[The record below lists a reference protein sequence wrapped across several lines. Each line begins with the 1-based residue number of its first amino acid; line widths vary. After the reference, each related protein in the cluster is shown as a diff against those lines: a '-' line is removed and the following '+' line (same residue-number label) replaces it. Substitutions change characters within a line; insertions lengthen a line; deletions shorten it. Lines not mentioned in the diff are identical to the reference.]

1 MHPTFMNNPQYSL
14 VIHALRPSSSK
25 ALRGGNEAQP
35 SSVFR
40 LALQGSKDAP
50 LNVKLLWAGGR
61 RATEYASLQ
70 TQYTRITSE
79 LSSFTYSV
87 NQGDIALDSG
97 PYNYGF
103 VYASGALKG
112 AAALFRPSRAEV

>member
-14 VIHALRPSSSK
+14 VVHPPRASSSK
-25 ALRGGNEAQP
+25 VLRGGTEQQP
-35 SSVFR
+35 TNIFR

-61 RATEYASLQ
+61 RATEYAILRAD
-70 TQYTRITSE
+70 YTRATSE
-79 LSSFTYSV
+79 LSSSTYSV

-103 VYASGALKG
+103 VYASGDLKG
-112 AAALFRPSRAEV
+112 TAACFRPAM